1 MRGHPRT
8 PLAKAKATGQAAHNV
23 KRFKDRKEPQS
34 VPLGDPPDE
43 FDDYE
48 RVMWADFKREVTWL
62 MESDRATVIVA
73 SKLRAKVMTDIA
85 TDKDYGKLL
94 SCLSRMGATPADRSK
109 IYAPKE
115 DADEAD
121 EFLQ

>member
-1 MRGHPRT
+1 
-8 PLAKAKATGQAAHNV
+8 
-23 KRFKDRKEPQS
+23 
-34 VPLGDPPDE
+34 
-43 FDDYE
+43 
-48 RVMWADFKREVTWL
+48 MWDDFKREVTWL

-73 SKLRAKVMTDIA
+73 SKLRALVLLNMAD
-85 TDKDYGKLL
+85 DKHYGKLL

-115 DADEAD
+115 EAEPAD

>member
-8 PLAKAKATGQAAHNV
+8 PLAKAEATGRAQQHPH
-23 KRFKDRKEPQS
+23 RFKHRKEPQS
-34 VPLGDPPDE
+34 IPLGEPPDE
-43 FDDYE
+43 FDLYE
-48 RVMWADFKREVTWL
+48 RIMWDDFKREVTWL

-73 SKLRAKVMTDIA
+73 SKLRALVLLNMAD
-85 TDKDYGKLL
+85 DKHYGKLL

-115 DADEAD
+115 EAEPAD